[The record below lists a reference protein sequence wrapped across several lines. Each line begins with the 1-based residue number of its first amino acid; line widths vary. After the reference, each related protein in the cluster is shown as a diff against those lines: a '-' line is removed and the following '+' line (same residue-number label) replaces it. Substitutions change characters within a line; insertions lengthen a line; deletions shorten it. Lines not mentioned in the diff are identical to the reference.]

1 MDGVVSNKILNVTS
15 LIRKLKSLSVLS
27 KTWSLILNE
36 RLFTN
41 LSESYLCTT
50 GILTLPCPLL
60 LSLFRVLLTLH
71 LTMNRKGKGVFTLC
85 HSTGMEL
92 LHHVQL
98 SYRTEGRY
106 HIRASP
112 SVNPHLVVTQRWN
125 MLQKNEL
132 CI

>member
-60 LSLFRVLLTLH
+60 SLFHVLLTLH

-85 HSTGMEL
+85 HSTGTEL
-92 LHHVQL
+92 LHHV
-98 SYRTEGRY
+98 
-106 HIRASP
+106 
-112 SVNPHLVVTQRWN
+112 
-125 MLQKNEL
+125 
-132 CI
+132 